1 MDNLIYFFHCLGGL
15 SAAICTALW
24 FTIWAM
30 CMKRHNSISSR
41 MADIEIKQMRD
52 QIEING
58 EIRKL
63 AMILHTQQRR
73 MDNLECQM
81 TGKPVMDVPVNREL
95 LDIMT
100 KINDY

>member
-1 MDNLIYFFHCLGGL
+1 MDNVISFLHCLGGL

-41 MADIEIKQMRD
+41 MADVEIRGMKD
-52 QIEING
+52 QIHTQS

-73 MDNLECQM
+73 MDSLECQL
-81 TGKPVMDVPVNREL
+81 TGKPTMDVPVNREL